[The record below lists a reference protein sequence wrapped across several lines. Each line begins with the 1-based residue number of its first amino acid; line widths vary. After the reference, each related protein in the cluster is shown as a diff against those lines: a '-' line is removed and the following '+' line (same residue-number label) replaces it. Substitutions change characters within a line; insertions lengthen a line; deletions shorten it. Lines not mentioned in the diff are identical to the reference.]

1 MLKKILLFAG
11 IVIVALIGFIASRP
25 STFRVERSTT
35 IQAPAEVVFA
45 QVNDFHNWDAWSP
58 WNELD
63 PDMVKTFSGA
73 DMGEGAEYHWVGNDQ
88 AGEGHMTITA
98 SHPHEH
104 VSIDLE
110 FLKPFAASSVTAFDL
125 APAGEGTQVTWVM
138 SGENSFMAK
147 AVGLIMDMDA
157 SIGGDFEKGLGS
169 MREVSE
175 AIATQMHMEEG
186 EEGEES
192 AAGS

>member
-1 MLKKILLFAG
+1 
-11 IVIVALIGFIASRP
+11 
-25 STFRVERSTT
+25 VERSTT

-110 FLKPFAASSVTAFDL
+110 FLKPFTASSVTAFDL